1 VATQYFPV
9 SQYISDVRTMLIDTI
24 GPPYRYS
31 DANIVSVLN
40 LAIGEISR
48 VRPDLFIDPK
58 YQQPL
63 PLNAPISDMVPGLYT
78 ATTETDTVAIPRQ
91 YYQSVLWYIE
101 GMLQWQDMDDTQ
113 DIRSQMFHQKFL
125 ASIMSMA
132 A

>member
-1 VATQYFPV
+1 MAQYFPV
-9 SQYISDVRTMLIDTI
+9 SQYISDVRTMLIDAV

-48 VRPDLFIDPK
+48 VRPDLFLDPK

-63 PLNAPISDMVPGLYT
+63 PPKAPLEDLVPGLYS
-78 ATTETDTVAIPRQ
+78 ATTLADTVSIPRM
-91 YYQSVLWYIE
+91 YYQTILWYIE
-101 GMLQWQDMDDTQ
+101 GMLQFQDMDDTN
-113 DIRSQMFHQKFL
+113 DIRAQAFHQKFL
-125 ASIMSMA
+125 TSILSPA